1 MFLIQLVTAALILVP
16 APVPKKEGWTGQIAM
31 LKKSGV
37 TYRYPSKDPLL
48 DKGSG
53 SGSLLMIE
61 YRVMQDKGDEL
72 IVVENGQDVM
82 VRKADMVLQSEAIP
96 YYTDMIEKEPN
107 NAMNYAFRGWA
118 WKQQKSLDNALK
130 DYNKAVE
137 LAPGQCAWRNNR
149 ALIWIEKKEYD
160 KAIADYDE
168 SLKLFPQYGLAY
180 RNRGNCWLK
189 KKEYEKA
196 LSDFKKAIELNP
208 ENPHAYNS
216 LARVLAT
223 CPVEKLRDGNQ
234 ALEAAKKANEMSGW
248 KNGAILDTYAAA
260 LAERGMFDE
269 AIKWQEKAFA
279 DVVFVKEKG
288 DEARKR
294 LQLYRDKKPFRDEAE

>member
-1 MFLIQLVTAALILVP
+1 MSVIQLFVAALILVP

-37 TYRYPSKDPLL
+37 TFRQTLKDGASQPS
-48 DKGSG
+48 GA
-53 SGSLLMIE
+53 LLMIE
-61 YRVMQDKGDEL
+61 YRVIEDRGDE
-72 IVVENGQDVM
+72 VVVIENGKDVI
-82 VRKADMVLQSEAIP
+82 VRKSDMVLQSEAVAYFTEVIDKNP
-96 YYTDMIEKEPN
+96 GDVTP
-107 NAMNYAFRGWA
+107 YAFRGWA

-130 DYNKAVE
+130 DYDKAVE
-137 LAPGQCAWRNNR
+137 LSPEQCAWRNNR

-168 SLKLFPQYGLAY
+168 SIKLFPQYGLAY

-196 LSDFKKAIELNP
+196 LKDFTRAIELSP
-208 ENPHAYNS
+208 DNPHAHNS
-216 LARVLAT
+216 VARVLAS
-223 CPVEKLRDGNQ
+223 CPSEKFRDGKQ
-234 ALEAAKKANEMSGW
+234 ALESARRANELSGW
-248 KNGAILDTYAAA
+248 KSGFILDTYAAA
-260 LAERGMFDE
+260 FAERGEFDE

-279 DVVFVKEKG
+279 DTYFIKEKG

-294 LQLYRDKKPFRDEAE
+294 LQLYRDKKPYREAPD